1 MGSWSGYT
9 RALSEPVR
17 GWVTSGSGISQRED
31 TELIEMNQES
41 GTDVVRKGEE
51 DNGTLHVLNIDLR
64 DAGYIALDVEL
75 LNSGYSKLSSSPTRR
90 LIPAT
95 TYWFSYID
103 IGCRPCV
110 SI

>member
-1 MGSWSGYT
+1 M

-51 DNGTLHVLNIDLR
+51 DNGTLQLATEPIQPGADLTQQ
-64 DAGYIALDVEL
+64 GH
-75 LNSGYSKLSSSPTRR
+75 SPG
-90 LIPAT
+90 P
-95 TYWFSYID
+95 
-103 IGCRPCV
+103 
-110 SI
+110 

>member
-1 MGSWSGYT
+1 MGSWSGSR

-51 DNGTLHVLNIDLR
+51 DNGTLHMRSRQVNTGNLR
-64 DAGYIALDVEL
+64 DASATVAAARP
-75 LNSGYSKLSSSPTRR
+75 SSTCSNTDEP
-90 LIPAT
+90 
-95 TYWFSYID
+95 FSLYEF
-103 IGCRPCV
+103 
-110 SI
+110 

>member
-51 DNGTLHVLNIDLR
+51 DNGTLH
-64 DAGYIALDVEL
+64 YH
-75 LNSGYSKLSSSPTRR
+75 T
-90 LIPAT
+90 AT
-95 TYWFSYID
+95 KIVTPFDDNVYAVQHS
-103 IGCRPCV
+103 
-110 SI
+110 

>member
-51 DNGTLHVLNIDLR
+51 DNGTLQLVMATVQVRVAR
-64 DAGYIALDVEL
+64 DYKELYAL
-75 LNSGYSKLSSSPTRR
+75 
-90 LIPAT
+90 
-95 TYWFSYID
+95 
-103 IGCRPCV
+103 
-110 SI
+110 